1 MTTPTLTTYGGTL
14 REVGYPG
21 GQVDMR
27 TSTTLSRVA
36 QSTIEFGDA
45 VTPGTVD
52 GSCKAPTADTDNII
66 GVAVRYAGRPAA
78 SDGTV
83 KYVSGDGVTIME
95 EGYIYATANEAVV
108 AQDIAVVKA
117 GTSGFGGVS
126 NGGAGA
132 GRNVLDGTTGNIVA
146 RWEYA
151 VSNGAVGRLK
161 VGRF

>member
-1 MTTPTLTTYGGTL
+1 MSTPDLNTYGGQL
-14 REVGYPG
+14 HEAGYAG
-21 GQVDMR
+21 QQVDAR
-27 TSTTLSRVA
+27 TSTTHSRVA
-36 QSTIEFGDA
+36 QSTIQFGDA

-52 GSCKAPTADTDNII
+52 GSCKAPTADTDNIT
-66 GVAVRYAGRPAA
+66 GVAVRFNGRPAA

-95 EGYIYATANEAVV
+95 QGYIYAVANEAVI

-126 NGGAGA
+126 NGGAGT

-151 VSNGAVGRLK
+151 VANGAVGRLK
-161 VGRF
+161 VGTF